1 MYAKECLTKLATM
14 VSDMD
19 NIKLIR
25 ETILDMLIKNPISG
39 SFDYPK
45 TKWSMRPVFEKMLDD
60 KNYSILTM
68 LEEKF
73 CEIKG
78 IDLNLNS

>member
-1 MYAKECLTKLATM
+1 MYAKECLTKLAAL
-14 VSDMD
+14 VSDID

-45 TKWSMRPVFEKMLDD
+45 PKWSMRPIF
-60 KNYSILTM
+60 
-68 LEEKF
+68 
-73 CEIKG
+73 
-78 IDLNLNS
+78 